1 MGRSCSSAAAAA
13 AAEGRKEHWRRTH
26 LVLELGRVAP
36 VHGHGGA
43 VHVQLADDAHAALR
57 AADELGPE
65 GALVGALAEAEE
77 ADEDVALRVF
87 VREERLPAAVR
98 GVVAPEEL
106 DGLRPDLVVDLM
118 NLRRQ

>member
-43 VHVQLADDAHAALR
+43 VHVQLADDAHATLR

-77 ADEDVALRVF
+77 AVISEIQRCLPQLRK
-87 VREERLPAAVR
+87 R
-98 GVVAPEEL
+98 GILKLEL
-106 DGLRPDLVVDLM
+106 VLKTDDNYSDW
-118 NLRRQ
+118 